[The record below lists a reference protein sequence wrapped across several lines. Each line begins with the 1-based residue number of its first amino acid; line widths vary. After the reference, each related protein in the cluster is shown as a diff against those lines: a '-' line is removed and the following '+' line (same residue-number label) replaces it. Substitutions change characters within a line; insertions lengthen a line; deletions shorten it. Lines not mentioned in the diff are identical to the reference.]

1 MGLFDK
7 VKGDIS
13 SFDWNGTIGK
23 ESRTNQDNL
32 PTEPG
37 LQMKIKKVN
46 LMDMIMVMIH

>member
-7 VKGDIS
+7 VKTNIS

-32 PTEPG
+32 PPEPG
-37 LQMKIKKVN
+37 LPN
-46 LMDMIMVMIH
+46 E